1 MSEKTNEKKLL
12 NRNVLAIVVC
22 WLVYTCSYLGKL
34 GYNANIILIEREF
47 GVSHAESGYVGTAF
61 FFAYGAGQ
69 ILNGL
74 LCKKYNVRYT
84 IFFALIASAI
94 CNFALTIIKNF
105 AWLKVVWL
113 INGASLSFLWSLLIG
128 FLSETLESEY
138 TSKAVVV
145 MGTTVA
151 VGTFAVYGL
160 SALFAAIS
168 VYKAIFYLAAIL
180 LPTIA
185 VIWFLSYKS
194 ISQPKKSETDE
205 PKILIETTA
214 NKGTVDFGFKLLI
227 IVMAIFAIVTNVEK
241 DGITVW
247 IPTILKE
254 LYDMPDYLSILLT
267 LFLPLIAVFGT
278 AVAVF
283 FNKYIKNFAS
293 LCGLFFFVTVIALCV
308 SVLFLNS
315 SAVVMLICLSLISLF
330 MSGTNNII
338 TSMLP
343 LYYKDR
349 ANAGLLAGVLNG
361 CCYVG
366 STLSSYGLGFIADN
380 YGWNVVFY
388 VLIVCAAVCCV
399 IALISRFIK
408 GKDRGSIRH
417 H

>member
-1 MSEKTNEKKLL
+1 MNEKKLL
-12 NRNVLAIVVC
+12 NKNVLAIAVC

-47 GVSHAESGYVGTAF
+47 GVAHAESGSVGTAF

-69 ILNGL
+69 IVNGL
-74 LCKKYNVRYT
+74 LCKKYNVKYT
-84 IFFALIASAI
+84 IFFALIVSAV
-94 CNFALTIIKNF
+94 CNFTLTIITDF
-105 AWLKVVWL
+105 AWLKIVWL
-113 INGASLSFLWSLLIG
+113 INGAALSFLWSLLIR
-128 FLSETLESEY
+128 FLSETLDSKY
-138 TSKAVVV
+138 TSKAVVI

-168 VYKAIFYLAAIL
+168 VYKAIFYLAAVL

-185 VIWFLSYKS
+185 IIWFWSFKS
-194 ISQPKKSETDE
+194 ISQTQNAENRESMPTVDSEATKK
-205 PKILIETTA
+205 KA
-214 NKGTVDFGFKLLI
+214 DFGFVSLI

-254 LYDMPDYLSILLT
+254 LYATPDYLSILLT

-278 AVAVF
+278 ALAVY
-283 FNKYIKNFAS
+283 FNKYIKNFVS
-293 LCGLFFFVTVIALCV
+293 LCGLFFLVTTLALV
-308 SVLFLNS
+308 VNVLFLRG
-315 SAVVMLICLSLISLF
+315 SAAVMLICLSVISLF
-330 MSGTNNII
+330 TSGTNNII

-343 LYYKDR
+343 LYYKDK

-366 STLSSYGLGFIADN
+366 STLSSYGLGLIADN
-380 YGWNVVFY
+380 YGWEVVFY
-388 VLIVCAAVCCV
+388 VLIACAAICCV
-399 IALISRFIK
+399 IALIARFINGNNGRANVEK
-408 GKDRGSIRH
+408 
-417 H
+417 

>member
-1 MSEKTNEKKLL
+1 MNEKKLL
-12 NRNVLAIVVC
+12 NKNVLAIAVC

-47 GVSHAESGYVGTAF
+47 GVAHAESGSVGTAF

-69 ILNGL
+69 IVNGL
-74 LCKKYNVRYT
+74 LCKKYNVKYT
-84 IFFALIASAI
+84 IFFALIVSAV
-94 CNFALTIIKNF
+94 CNFTLTIITDF
-105 AWLKVVWL
+105 AWLKIVWL
-113 INGASLSFLWSLLIG
+113 INGAALSFLWSLLIR
-128 FLSETLESEY
+128 FLSETLDSKY
-138 TSKAVVV
+138 TSKAVVI

-168 VYKAIFYLAAIL
+168 VYKAIFYLAAVL

-185 VIWFLSYKS
+185 IIWFLSFKS
-194 ISQPKKSETDE
+194 ISQTQNTENRESMPIVDSEATKK
-205 PKILIETTA
+205 KA
-214 NKGTVDFGFKLLI
+214 DFGFVSLI

-254 LYDMPDYLSILLT
+254 LYATPDYLSILLT

-278 AVAVF
+278 AVAVY
-283 FNKYIKNFAS
+283 FNKYIKNFVS
-293 LCGLFFFVTVIALCV
+293 LCGLFFLVTTLALV
-308 SVLFLNS
+308 VNVLFLKS
-315 SAVVMLICLSLISLF
+315 SAAVMLICLSVISLF

-343 LYYKDR
+343 LYYKDK

-366 STLSSYGLGFIADN
+366 STLSSYGLGLIADN
-380 YGWNVVFY
+380 YGWEVVFY
-388 VLIVCAAVCCV
+388 VLVACAAICCV
-399 IALISRFIK
+399 IALIAHFIK
-408 GKDRGSIRH
+408 GNNGRARVEK
-417 H
+417 

>member
-1 MSEKTNEKKLL
+1 MNEKKLL
-12 NRNVLAIVVC
+12 NKNVLAIAVC

-47 GVSHAESGYVGTAF
+47 GVAHAESGSVGTAF

-69 ILNGL
+69 IVNGL
-74 LCKKYNVRYT
+74 LCKKYNVKNT
-84 IFFALIASAI
+84 IFFALIVSAV
-94 CNFALTIIKNF
+94 CNFTLTIITDF
-105 AWLKVVWL
+105 AWLKIVWL
-113 INGASLSFLWSLLIG
+113 INGASLSFLWSLLIR
-128 FLSETLESEY
+128 FLSETLDSKY
-138 TSKAVVV
+138 TSKAVVI

-168 VYKAIFYLAAIL
+168 VYKAIFYLAAVL

-185 VIWFLSYKS
+185 IIWFLSFKS
-194 ISQPKKSETDE
+194 ISQTQNTENRESMPTVDSEATKK
-205 PKILIETTA
+205 KA
-214 NKGTVDFGFKLLI
+214 DFGFVSLI

-254 LYDMPDYLSILLT
+254 LYATPDYLSILLT

-278 AVAVF
+278 AVAVY
-283 FNKYIKNFAS
+283 FNKYIKNFVS
-293 LCGLFFFVTVIALCV
+293 LCGLFFLVTTLALV
-308 SVLFLNS
+308 VNVMFLKS
-315 SAVVMLICLSLISLF
+315 SAAVMLICLSVISLF
-330 MSGTNNII
+330 TSGTNNII

-343 LYYKDR
+343 LYYKDK

-366 STLSSYGLGFIADN
+366 STLSSYGLGLIADN
-380 YGWNVVFY
+380 YGWEVVFY
-388 VLIVCAAVCCV
+388 VLIACAAICCV
-399 IALISRFIK
+399 IALIARLIK
-408 GKDRGSIRH
+408 GNNGSTKVEK
-417 H
+417 

>member
-1 MSEKTNEKKLL
+1 MNEKKLL
-12 NRNVLAIVVC
+12 NKNVLAIAVC

-47 GVSHAESGYVGTAF
+47 GVAHAESGSVGTAF

-69 ILNGL
+69 IVNGL
-74 LCKKYNVRYT
+74 LCKKYNVKNT
-84 IFFALIASAI
+84 IFFALIVSAV
-94 CNFALTIIKNF
+94 CNFTLTIITDF
-105 AWLKVVWL
+105 AWLKIVWL
-113 INGASLSFLWSLLIG
+113 INGAALSFLWSLLIR
-128 FLSETLESEY
+128 FLSETLDSKY
-138 TSKAVVV
+138 TSKAVVI

-168 VYKAIFYLAAIL
+168 VYKAIFYLAAVL

-185 VIWFLSYKS
+185 IIWFLSFKS
-194 ISQPKKSETDE
+194 ISQTQNTKDRESAPTVDSEATKK
-205 PKILIETTA
+205 KA
-214 NKGTVDFGFKLLI
+214 DFGFLSLI

-254 LYDMPDYLSILLT
+254 LYATPDYLSILLT

-278 AVAVF
+278 AVAVY
-283 FNKYIKNFAS
+283 FNKYIKNFVS
-293 LCGLFFFVTVIALCV
+293 LCGLFFLVTTLALV
-308 SVLFLNS
+308 VNVLFLKS
-315 SAVVMLICLSLISLF
+315 SAAVMLICLSIISLF
-330 MSGTNNII
+330 TSGTNNII

-343 LYYKDR
+343 LYYKDK

-366 STLSSYGLGFIADN
+366 STLSSYGLGLIADN
-380 YGWNVVFY
+380 YGWEVVFY
-388 VLIVCAAVCCV
+388 VLIACAAICCV
-399 IALISRFIK
+399 ITLIARFINGNNGRANVEK
-408 GKDRGSIRH
+408 
-417 H
+417 